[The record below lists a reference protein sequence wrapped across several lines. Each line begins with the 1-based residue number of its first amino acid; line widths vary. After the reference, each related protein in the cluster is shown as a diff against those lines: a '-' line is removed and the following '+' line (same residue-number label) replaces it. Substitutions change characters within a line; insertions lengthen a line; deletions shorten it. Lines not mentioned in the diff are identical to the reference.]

1 MDHQIIFDSDDIVA
15 HFHHGN
21 SDFLVITFI
30 GIGHEESAYSLYFGK
45 PVFQKYDVSCIG
57 ITTKHRNWYY
67 SPNMVKA
74 LEVILRYSAGYRR
87 TIAIGLSAGA
97 YAAIKYSATLKTEVT
112 IALAPQ
118 LSIDDSETNVIPE
131 WAALCTPDM
140 RGMGIKKDDIS
151 GDIFLLYD
159 RHHKDDR
166 HAAETIH
173 GYTLGRTDVR
183 VGLVNVP
190 SAGHIVYESL
200 KGSKNL
206 MALIETAMSNLPFL
220 ERQLLLSRETSAF
233 RRQNAVNVYNRI
245 RAGFERHPL
254 LTWQLLASRRFSE
267 LRKVGDILNDETVFY
282 RLAAIL
288 NNRGYTHQART
299 LLRAMI
305 CYHATVDFLLYAL
318 KDDPFIEGRSV
329 FLDHRGRT
337 LGYSLK
343 RRQFTSSNIVWME
356 GDAAPVSSA
365 EYDGV
370 VYPTV
375 CYFGRCFFLS
385 KQEGWISLG
394 TTPGNLSV
402 QKQGKRCCIRTED
415 GTFLSIVEDFVSGWV
430 QECLSFE
437 TFSWI
442 ML

>member
-1 MDHQIIFDSDDIVA
+1 MDDQIIFDSDDIVV
-15 HFHHGN
+15 HFHKGS

-30 GIGHEESAYSLYFGK
+30 GIGHEESASTLYFGK
-45 PVFQKYDVSCIG
+45 PVFQKYDISCIG
-57 ITTKHRNWYY
+57 ITTRQRNWYY
-67 SPNMVKA
+67 SPNMHKA
-74 LEVILRYSAGYRR
+74 LEVIWRYSAGYRK

-97 YAAIKYSATLKTEVT
+97 YAAIKYSMVLKTDVT

-118 LSIDDSETNVIPE
+118 LSIDDRETGVIPE
-131 WAALCTPDM
+131 WAALCTSSM
-140 RGMGIKKDDIS
+140 RGMGIKREDIS
-151 GDIFLLYD
+151 GDIFILHD

-166 HAAETIH
+166 QAAETILS
-173 GYTLGRTDVR
+173 YTLGRSDV
-183 VGLVNVP
+183 VVALVNIP

-206 MALIETAMSNLPFL
+206 MALIETASSTLPVR
-220 ERQLLLSRETSAF
+220 ERQALLAQQTRAF
-233 RRQNAVNVYNRI
+233 RRENAVNVYNRI

-254 LTWQLLASRRFSE
+254 LTWQLLASRRFADV
-267 LRKVGDILNDETVFY
+267 RKIDDILNDETVFY

-305 CYHATVDFLLYAL
+305 CYHTTEDFRLYSL
-318 KDDPFIEGRSV
+318 KDEPFIEGRPV

-356 GDAAPVSSA
+356 GDAVPVSSI
-365 EYDGV
+365 EYDGI

-375 CYFGRCFFLS
+375 SYLGKNFFPE
-385 KQEGWISLG
+385 KQEGWISLAA
-394 TTPGNLSV
+394 TPGNLSV
-402 QKQGKRCCIRTED
+402 VKQGKCSGIRAED
-415 GTFLSIVEDFVSGWV
+415 GTFVSIVGDFVSGWTR
-430 QECLSFE
+430 ECLSYE
-437 TFSWI
+437 TFSGI
-442 ML
+442 LL

>member
-1 MDHQIIFDSDDIVA
+1 MTDQIIFDSDDIVV
-15 HFHHGN
+15 HFHKGN
-21 SDFLVITFI
+21 PDFLVITFI
-30 GIGHEESAYSLYFGK
+30 GIGHEESAYTLYFGK

-67 SPNMVKA
+67 SPNMLKA
-74 LEVILRYSAGYRR
+74 LEVIWRYSAGYRK

-97 YAAIKYSATLKTEVT
+97 YAAIKYSMVLRTDVT

-118 LSIDDSETNVIPE
+118 LSIDDREANVIPE
-131 WAALCTPDM
+131 WAALCTPAM
-140 RGMGIKKDDIS
+140 RGMGIKKEDIS
-151 GDIFLLYD
+151 GDIFILYD
-159 RHHKDDR
+159 RHHRDDR
-166 HAAETIH
+166 HAAETIL
-173 GYTLGRTDVR
+173 GYTLGRSDVA

-206 MALIETAMSNLPFL
+206 MALVETVRSSLPPR
-220 ERQLLLSRETSAF
+220 ERQAALARQTRAF

-267 LRKVGDILNDETVFY
+267 VKKVGDILNDETVFY

-356 GDAAPVSSA
+356 GDAVPVSST

-370 VYPTV
+370 VFPTV
-375 CYFGRCFFLS
+375 SYFGKHFFLS

-402 QKQGKRCCIRTED
+402 VKQGKRGCVHAED

-430 QECLSFE
+430 LECLSYE